1 MSELRSKL
9 LIICCIWLRVT
20 HGQFEDN
27 FYKLLLQSNELET
40 RQLQEEE
47 EELQMDELD
56 LSSVQWSRVI
66 PLLLQREQMRLCLA
80 VSRYDQSIVSG
91 TACEPLL
98 ASGLMAYCDIGSIED
113 LSVTMRGAFGATLFD
128 TLQKCRPG
136 LELFGVRCRRRA

>member
-1 MSELRSKL
+1 MSELCPKL

-27 FYKLLLQSNELET
+27 FYKLLLESNELET
-40 RQLQEEE
+40 RQLEEE
-47 EELQMDELD
+47 EELPVDELD

-80 VSRYDQSIVSG
+80 VSRYDQSIVAG
-91 TACEPLL
+91 TPCEPLL